1 MAFELKQSLKLSQ
14 QLIMTPQLQQ
24 AIKLLQLSRQE
35 LVETINQEMEEN
47 PLLEEISP
55 DEGIDDGVREDIEND
70 VSIERENIKAIE
82 RTEEVN
88 VEEGGSKVGTEEFD
102 WANYLE
108 DYGPVGV
115 TYGGRDGEETSWD
128 NVLTEGQSLTKY
140 LMWQMH
146 LSSFVEDEMRIATQI
161 IGNLDPNGYLC
172 ASVPEIAQ
180 LENVSDEFVESV
192 LKKVQEFDPPG
203 IAARDLQECLLI
215 QARMLGVKN
224 KIIEVIIKEFLKEL
238 ELKNYV
244 HIAHKLKVPIREV
257 EIAVLLISRMNP
269 KPGSIYSEE
278 NVQPII
284 PDVYVVKAGNEY
296 KIILNDDGLPHLRI
310 SNFYREIM
318 AGLTDHGHNQEE
330 QGKKYIKDK
339 VQSATWL
346 IKSIQQRQNTIY
358 KVAESIVKFQ
368 KEFFDRGIDF
378 LKPLVL
384 RDIANDIEMHESTI
398 RRVVSNKY
406 LHSPQGIFEM
416 KYIFGSS
423 IKTTSEGGTIASK
436 SVKEE
441 IKQIVSGEPPKKPYS
456 DCEIVD
462 LLKAKGINIARRTV
476 AKYREMM
483 GILPSSKR
491 KKYF

>member
-1 MAFELKQSLKLSQ
+1 MAFELKQNLKLSQ

-35 LVETINQEMEEN
+35 LVEAINQEMEEN
-47 PLLEEISP
+47 PLLEEIFP
-55 DEGIDDGVREDIEND
+55 DEGTGEDAGEDFERD
-70 VSIERENIKAIE
+70 VLSAERDNIKAVE
-82 RTEEVN
+82 HTEEIN
-88 VEEGGSKVGTEEFD
+88 VEKGAGTEEFD
-102 WANYLE
+102 WASYLE

-115 TYGGRDGEETSWD
+115 TYGGKDGEETSWD
-128 NVLTEGQSLTKY
+128 NVLTEGQSLTKH
-140 LMWQMH
+140 LSWQMT
-146 LSSFVEDEMRIATQI
+146 LSSFSEEEERVCNQI
-161 IGNLDPNGYLC
+161 IGNLDQNGYLC
-172 ASVPEIAQ
+172 ATVPEIAQ
-180 LENVSDEFVESV
+180 LENVSEEFVEGV

-203 IAARDLQECLLI
+203 IAARNLQECLLI

-224 KIIEVIIKEFLKEL
+224 KIIDVIIREYLKEL

-244 HIAHKLKVPIREV
+244 HIAHKLKVPLREV

-278 NVQPII
+278 KIQPII
-284 PDVYVVKAGNEY
+284 PDVYVVKSGDEY
-296 KIILNDDGLPHLRI
+296 KIILNDDGLPRLRI

-318 AGLTDHGHNQEE
+318 AGISSHGHSDAEN
-330 QGKKYIKDK
+330 GKKYIKDK

-384 RDIANDIEMHESTI
+384 RDIAGDIEMHESTI
-398 RRVVSNKY
+398 SRVVNNKY
-406 LHSPQGIFEM
+406 MHSPQGIFEM
-416 KYIFGSS
+416 KYFFGSS
-423 IKTTSEGGTIASK
+423 IKTTSEGTIASK

-441 IKQIVSGEPPKKPYS
+441 IKQIISSEQPRKPYS

-483 GILPSSKR
+483 GILPSSRR

>member
-1 MAFELKQSLKLSQ
+1 MAFELKQNLKLSQ

-35 LVETINQEMEEN
+35 LVEAINQEMEEN

-55 DEGIDDGVREDIEND
+55 DEGMDEEAGGDDERD
-70 VSIERENIKAIE
+70 VLSAERDNIKVVE
-82 RTEEVN
+82 HTEEIN
-88 VEEGGSKVGTEEFD
+88 VEKGAGTEEFD

-115 TYGGRDGEETSWD
+115 TYGGKDGEETSWD
-128 NVLTEGQSLTKY
+128 NVLTEGQSLTKH
-140 LMWQMH
+140 LIWQMT
-146 LSSFVEDEMRIATQI
+146 LSSLPEEERNVCNQI
-161 IGNLDPNGYLC
+161 IGNLDQNGYLR
-172 ASVPEIAQ
+172 ATVPEIAQ
-180 LENVSDEFVESV
+180 LENVSEEFVESV

-203 IAARDLQECLLI
+203 IAARNLQECLLI

-224 KIIEVIIKEFLKEL
+224 KIIEVIIREYLKEL

-244 HIAHKLKVPIREV
+244 HIAHKLKVPLREV
-257 EIAVLLISRMNP
+257 EVAVLLISGMNP
-269 KPGSIYSEE
+269 KPGSLYSEE
-278 NVQPII
+278 KIQPII
-284 PDVYVVKAGNEY
+284 PDVYVVKSGDEY
-296 KIILNDDGLPHLRI
+296 KIILNDDGLPRLRI

-318 AGLTDHGHNQEE
+318 AGTSNHSHDDAEN
-330 QGKKYIKDK
+330 GKKYIKDK

-368 KEFFDRGIDF
+368 KDFFDGGIDF

-384 RDIANDIEMHESTI
+384 RDVASDIEMHESTI
-398 RRVVSNKY
+398 SRVVNNKY
-406 LHSPQGIFEM
+406 MHSPQGIFEM
-416 KYIFGSS
+416 KYFFGSS
-423 IKTTSEGGTIASK
+423 IRTTSAGTIASK

-441 IKQIVSGEPPKKPYS
+441 IKQIISSEKPRKPYS

-462 LLKAKGINIARRTV
+462 LLKGKGVNIARRTV

>member
-1 MAFELKQSLKLSQ
+1 MAFELKQNLKLAQ

-35 LVETINQEMEEN
+35 LVEAINQEMEEN
-47 PLLEEISP
+47 PLLEEVSP
-55 DEGIDDGVREDIEND
+55 DEDRDDGAREDIEENV
-70 VSIERENIKAIE
+70 VSMERESSKPLE
-82 RTEEVN
+82 HTEEIN
-88 VEEGGSKVGTEEFD
+88 VEKGAGTDEFD
-102 WANYLE
+102 WASYLE

-115 TYGGRDGEETSWD
+115 TYGGKDGEETSWD
-128 NVLTEGQSLTKY
+128 NILTEGQSLAKHLT
-140 LMWQMH
+140 WQMM
-146 LSSFVEDEMRIATQI
+146 LSAFSEEEERVGNQI
-161 IGNLDPNGYLC
+161 IGNLDANGYLC
-172 ASVPEIAQ
+172 ATFAEIAQ
-180 LENVSDEFVESV
+180 LENVEESFVENV

-203 IAARDLQECLLI
+203 IAARNLQECLLI

-224 KIIEVIIKEFLKEL
+224 RIIEVIIQEFLKEL
-238 ELKNYV
+238 ELKNYA
-244 HIAHKLKVPIREV
+244 HIAHKLKVPLREV
-257 EIAVLLISRMNP
+257 EMAVLLISGMNP

-278 NVQPII
+278 KIQPVV
-284 PDVYVVKAGNEY
+284 PDVYVIKAGDDY
-296 KIILNDDGLPHLRI
+296 KIILNDDGLPRLRI

-318 AGLTDHGHNQEE
+318 GGLSNHGHHDAEN
-330 QGKKYIKDK
+330 GKKYIKDK

-368 KEFFDRGIDF
+368 KEFFDKGIDH

-384 RDIANDIEMHESTI
+384 RDVAMDIDMHESTI
-398 RRVVSNKY
+398 SRVVNNKY
-406 LHSPQGIFEM
+406 MHSPQGIFEL
-416 KYIFGSS
+416 KYFFGSA
-423 IKTTSEGGTIASK
+423 IKRTSEGGTIASK
-436 SVKEE
+436 SVMEE
-441 IKQIVSGEPPKKPYS
+441 IRQIISTEKPKKPYS

-462 LLKAKGINIARRTV
+462 LLKTKGIDIARRTV

>member
-1 MAFELKQSLKLSQ
+1 MAFELKQNLKLSQ

-35 LVETINQEMEEN
+35 LVEAINQEMEEN

-55 DEGIDDGVREDIEND
+55 DEGTGEEAGEDFERD
-70 VSIERENIKAIE
+70 VLSAERDNIKAVE
-82 RTEEVN
+82 HTEEIN
-88 VEEGGSKVGTEEFD
+88 VEKGAGTEEFD
-102 WANYLE
+102 WASYLE

-115 TYGGRDGEETSWD
+115 TYGGKDGEETSWD
-128 NVLTEGQSLTKY
+128 NVLTEGQSLTRH
-140 LMWQMH
+140 LSWQMT
-146 LSSFVEDEMRIATQI
+146 LSSFSAEEERVCNQI
-161 IGNLDPNGYLC
+161 IGNLDQNGYLC
-172 ASVPEIAQ
+172 ATVPEIAQ
-180 LENVSDEFVESV
+180 LENVSEEFVERV

-203 IAARDLQECLLI
+203 IAARNLQECLLI

-224 KIIEVIIKEFLKEL
+224 KIIDVIIREYLKEL

-244 HIAHKLKVPIREV
+244 HIAHKLKVPLREV

-278 NVQPII
+278 KIQPII
-284 PDVYVVKAGNEY
+284 PDVYVVKSGDEY
-296 KIILNDDGLPHLRI
+296 KIILNDDGLPRLRI

-318 AGLTDHGHNQEE
+318 AGISNHGHSDAEN
-330 QGKKYIKDK
+330 GKKYIKDK

-384 RDIANDIEMHESTI
+384 RDIAGDIEMHESTI
-398 RRVVSNKY
+398 SRVVNNKY
-406 LHSPQGIFEM
+406 MHSPQGIFEM
-416 KYIFGSS
+416 KYFFGSS
-423 IKTTSEGGTIASK
+423 IKTTSEGTIASK

-441 IKQIVSGEPPKKPYS
+441 IKQIISSEQPRKPYS

-483 GILPSSKR
+483 GILPSSRR

>member
-1 MAFELKQSLKLSQ
+1 MAFELKQNLKLSQ

-35 LVETINQEMEEN
+35 LVEAINQEMEEN

-55 DEGIDDGVREDIEND
+55 DEGTGEEAGEDFERD
-70 VSIERENIKAIE
+70 VLSAERDNIKAVE
-82 RTEEVN
+82 HTEEIN
-88 VEEGGSKVGTEEFD
+88 VEKGAGTEEFD
-102 WANYLE
+102 WASYLE

-115 TYGGRDGEETSWD
+115 TYGGKDGEETSWD
-128 NVLTEGQSLTKY
+128 NVLTEGQSLTKH
-140 LMWQMH
+140 LSWQMT
-146 LSSFVEDEMRIATQI
+146 LSSFSEEEERVCNQI
-161 IGNLDPNGYLC
+161 IGNLDQNGYLC
-172 ASVPEIAQ
+172 ATVPEIAQ
-180 LENVSDEFVESV
+180 LENVSEEFVEGV

-203 IAARDLQECLLI
+203 IAARNLQECLLI

-224 KIIEVIIKEFLKEL
+224 KIIDVIIREYLKEL

-244 HIAHKLKVPIREV
+244 HIAHKLKVPLREV

-278 NVQPII
+278 KIQPII
-284 PDVYVVKAGNEY
+284 PDVYVVKSGDEY
-296 KIILNDDGLPHLRI
+296 KIILNDDGLPRLRI

-318 AGLTDHGHNQEE
+318 AGISSHGHSDAEN
-330 QGKKYIKDK
+330 GKKYIKDK

-384 RDIANDIEMHESTI
+384 RDIAGDIEMHESTI
-398 RRVVSNKY
+398 SRVVNNKY
-406 LHSPQGIFEM
+406 MHSPQGIFEM
-416 KYIFGSS
+416 KYFFGSS
-423 IKTTSEGGTIASK
+423 IKTTSEGTIASK

-441 IKQIVSGEPPKKPYS
+441 IKQIISSEQPRKPYS

-483 GILPSSKR
+483 GILPSSRR

>member
-1 MAFELKQSLKLSQ
+1 MAFELRQSLKLSQ

-55 DEGIDDGVREDIEND
+55 DDGMDDGSQGEMEND
-70 VSIERENIKAIE
+70 VVSIERENVKAIE
-82 RTEEVN
+82 RTEEFK
-88 VEEGGSKVGTEEFD
+88 VEEGKGSTEEFD

-108 DYGPVGV
+108 DYGPVGA
-115 TYGGRDGEETSWD
+115 TYAGKDGEETSWD
-128 NVLTEGQSLTKY
+128 NLLTEGQSLAKY
-140 LMWQMH
+140 LMWQMN
-146 LSSFVEDEMRIATQI
+146 LSSFTEDEIRIGTQI

-172 ASVPEIAQ
+172 ATLEEIAQ
-180 LENVSDEFVESV
+180 LENVSEEFIEAV
-192 LKKVQEFDPPG
+192 LEKVQELDPPG
-203 IAARDLQECLLI
+203 IAARNLQECLLI

-224 KIIEVIIKEFLKEL
+224 KIIEVIIKDFLKDL

-244 HIAHKLKVPIREV
+244 HIAHKLKVPLREV
-257 EIAVLLISRMNP
+257 EIAVLLISGMNP
-269 KPGSIYSEE
+269 KPGGIYSEE

-318 AGLTDHGHNQEE
+318 AGHADHGNHEE
-330 QGKKYIKDK
+330 ENGKKYIKDK

-368 KEFFDRGIDF
+368 RDFFDRGIDF

-384 RDIANDIEMHESTI
+384 RDIASDIEMHESTI
-398 RRVVSNKY
+398 SRVVSNKY

-416 KYIFGSS
+416 KYFFGSS
-423 IKTTSEGGTIASK
+423 IKTTSNGSIASK

-441 IKQIVSGEPPKKPYS
+441 IKQIISGEAPKKPYS

-462 LLKAKGINIARRTV
+462 MLKAKGIDIARRTV

>member
-1 MAFELKQSLKLSQ
+1 MAFELKQNLKLTQ

-35 LVETINQEMEEN
+35 LVEAINQEMEEN
-47 PLLEEISP
+47 PLLEEISQ
-55 DEGIDDGVREDIEND
+55 EDVNEEQVYEEIAEN
-70 VSIERENIKAIE
+70 VISVERENVKSLE
-82 RTEEVN
+82 HTEEIN
-88 VEEGGSKVGTEEFD
+88 VEKGAGTEEFD
-102 WANYLE
+102 WASYLE

-115 TYGGRDGEETSWD
+115 TYGGKDGEETSWD
-128 NVLTEGQSLTKY
+128 NVLTEGQSLTKH
-140 LMWQMH
+140 LTWQMT
-146 LSSFVEDEMRIATQI
+146 LSSFSEDEERVCNQI
-161 IGNLDPNGYLC
+161 IGNLDQNGYLC
-172 ASVPEIAQ
+172 ASVTEIAQ
-180 LENVSDEFVESV
+180 LENVSEEFVEEV

-203 IAARDLQECLLI
+203 IAARNLQECLLI

-244 HIAHKLKVPIREV
+244 HIAHKLKVPLKEV
-257 EIAVLLISRMNP
+257 ELAVLLISSMNP
-269 KPGSIYSEE
+269 KPGSVYSEE
-278 NVQPII
+278 KTQPVI
-284 PDVYVVKAGNEY
+284 PDVYVVKSGDEY
-296 KIILNDDGLPHLRI
+296 KIILNDDGLPRLRI

-318 AGLTDHGHNQEE
+318 AGLSSHGHNNAES
-330 QGKKYIKDK
+330 GKKYIKDK

-368 KEFFDRGIDF
+368 RDFFEKGIDS

-384 RDIANDIEMHESTI
+384 RDIANDIDMHESTI
-398 RRVVSNKY
+398 SRVVNNKY
-406 LHSPQGIFEM
+406 MHSPQGIFEM
-416 KYIFGSS
+416 KYFFGSS
-423 IKTTSEGGTIASK
+423 IKRTSDGTIASK

-441 IKQIVSGEPPKKPYS
+441 IRQIINSEQPKKPYS

>member
-1 MAFELKQSLKLSQ
+1 MAFELKQNLKLSQ

-35 LVETINQEMEEN
+35 LVEAINQEMEEN

-55 DEGIDDGVREDIEND
+55 DEGTGEEAGEDFERD
-70 VSIERENIKAIE
+70 VLSAERDNIKAVE
-82 RTEEVN
+82 HTEEIN
-88 VEEGGSKVGTEEFD
+88 VEKGAGTEEFD
-102 WANYLE
+102 WASYLE

-115 TYGGRDGEETSWD
+115 TYGGKDGEETSWD
-128 NVLTEGQSLTKY
+128 NVLTEGQSLTKH
-140 LMWQMH
+140 LSWQMT
-146 LSSFVEDEMRIATQI
+146 LSSFSEEEERVCNQI
-161 IGNLDPNGYLC
+161 IGNLDQNGYLC
-172 ASVPEIAQ
+172 ATVPEIAQ
-180 LENVSDEFVESV
+180 LENVSEEFVERV

-203 IAARDLQECLLI
+203 IAARNLQECLLI

-224 KIIEVIIKEFLKEL
+224 KIIDVIIREYLKEL

-244 HIAHKLKVPIREV
+244 HIAHKLKVPLREV

-278 NVQPII
+278 KIQPII
-284 PDVYVVKAGNEY
+284 PDVYVVKSGDEY
-296 KIILNDDGLPHLRI
+296 KIILNDDGLPRLRI

-318 AGLTDHGHNQEE
+318 AGISNHGHSDAEN
-330 QGKKYIKDK
+330 GKKYIKDK

-384 RDIANDIEMHESTI
+384 RDIAGDIEMHESTI
-398 RRVVSNKY
+398 SRVVNNKY
-406 LHSPQGIFEM
+406 MHSPQGIFEM
-416 KYIFGSS
+416 KYFFGSS
-423 IKTTSEGGTIASK
+423 IKTTSEGTIASK

-441 IKQIVSGEPPKKPYS
+441 IKQIISSEQPRKPYS

-483 GILPSSKR
+483 GILPSSRR

>member
-1 MAFELKQSLKLSQ
+1 MAFELKQNLKLSQ

-24 AIKLLQLSRQE
+24 AIKLLQLSRLE

-47 PLLEEISP
+47 PLLEEVSP
-55 DEGIDDGVREDIEND
+55 DEGNDEDVHSEIAEDIRP
-70 VSIERENIKAIE
+70 VEREEVKAIE
-82 RTEEVN
+82 RAEELIG
-88 VEEGGSKVGTEEFD
+88 EGDNREEFD
-102 WANYLE
+102 WTNYLE

-115 TYGGRDGEETSWD
+115 TYGGKDAEDHSWD
-128 NVLTEGQSLTKY
+128 NVLTESQSLTKY
-140 LMWQMH
+140 LMWQMN
-146 LSSFVEDEMRIATQI
+146 LSSFTEDETRVGTQI
-161 IGNLDPNGYLC
+161 VGNLDQNGYLC
-172 ASVPEIAQ
+172 ATVPEIGQ
-180 LENVSDEFVESV
+180 LENVSEEFVEAV
-192 LKKVQEFDPPG
+192 LTRVQEFDPPG
-203 IAARDLQECLLI
+203 IAARNLQECLLI
-215 QARMLGVKN
+215 QARMLGIGN
-224 KIIEVIIKEFLKEL
+224 KIIDVIIKDYLKDL

-244 HIAHKLKVPIREV
+244 HIAHKLKVPLREV

-269 KPGSIYSEE
+269 KPGSMYSEDKI
-278 NVQPII
+278 QPII
-284 PDVYVVKAGNEY
+284 PDVYIVKAGDEY
-296 KIILNDDGLPHLRI
+296 KIILNDDGLPRLRI

-318 AGLTDHGHNQEE
+318 AGLTDHGHGEE
-330 QGKKYIKDK
+330 ESGKKYIKDK

-368 KEFFDRGIDF
+368 RDFFDRGIDF

-384 RDIANDIEMHESTI
+384 RDIASDIEMHESTI
-398 RRVVSNKY
+398 SRVVNNKY
-406 LHSPQGIFEM
+406 VHSPQGIFEM
-416 KYIFGSS
+416 KYFFGSS
-423 IKTTSEGGTIASK
+423 IKRTSEGTIASK

-441 IKQIVSGEPPKKPYS
+441 IKQIVSGEKPKKPYS

-462 LLKAKGINIARRTV
+462 LLEAKGINIARRTV